1 MLQQLAAD
9 TGATDIWINEERL
22 HVCPVN
28 QHEAA
33 GLVILINSNSHRC
46 MGQKA
51 THFGINGL
59 SVLGTEKVMG
69 GVHGA
74 PPKVDKGGAVLR
86 T

>member
-9 TGATDIWINEERL
+9 TGPTDIRIDEERL
-22 HVCPVN
+22 HMCPID
-28 QHEAA
+28 QHEAM
-33 GLVILINSNSHRC
+33 GLVIFIDSNSHWRI
-46 MGQKA
+46 GQKT

-59 SVLGTEKVMG
+59 SIFGTEKVMG

-74 PPKVDKGGAVLR
+74 PPKVNESGTIFR